1 LRLKVTEAPRLS
13 SNSTIDLTSAILGT
27 LRKTMGSE
35 VNSAAAMIGS
45 AAFLEPLIEILP
57 TSEAEFPWIIALMS
71 SIPAENI

>member
-1 LRLKVTEAPRLS
+1 
-13 SNSTIDLTSAILGT
+13 
-27 LRKTMGSE
+27 MGSE